1 MRVIV
6 ATAVLIFINSFTAP
20 VHAQPYPAG
29 FKIIS
34 TYDSS
39 RTYKPN
45 SPLSDKLHFRPLD
58 IDLWYPAGIVP
69 SDTTASFSDL
79 VYLFEKRSNFYDD
92 TKRYDGLT
100 DELLQYICAGLN
112 CKDHNILK
120 KLKTNSY
127 VNAKPI
133 AQPFPLIIYL
143 AGFNGMSYENYLLFE
158 SLAKHGFVVASVS
171 SIGAYPGNMTMDSLG
186 VYEQINDANF
196 VIDHLT
202 KKYAFSN
209 NMGLIGYSWGG
220 LASAIMAMTEPGKIK
235 AVVSLDGSEQFAYGD
250 PEEDEKLNRI
260 RKARFFKPEAIR
272 ASFLYLDSDIAEGD
286 DSPDSI
292 YNIADHILG
301 DKYYLKIK
309 HSKHE
314 DFSSLSVLAPEDR
327 IHSAYD
333 VIQALTVNY
342 MLDKLKGRNI
352 FYEKIPTEDVTK
364 NFSQPLFARGAKAAG
379 KMLLKGIIRDQ
390 TTNLPL
396 PYVNIGILN
405 KDKGTAS
412 NLKGEFQLPLLEA
425 NLHDTLRISMIGY
438 ESRDLYLKDVLQ
450 TQKHL
455 NLHLRQKTVALDEVG
470 IVDKKLATKVLGNK
484 TESKFFGGK
493 FASGDLGSELA
504 IRIKIK
510 NIPTYLENFSFNISY
525 NTADTATF
533 RVNIYDIR
541 NGLPYKNILTRDII
555 ARINNRTG
563 RIDINLSDYNITVN
577 DDFFIGLQWLEGRHS
592 SGVTF
597 SAGFVNKGTYYR
609 KASQARWK
617 KYPMGVGFNVTT
629 KY

>member
-1 MRVIV
+1 MKVIV
-6 ATAVLIFINSFTAP
+6 VAAVLIFINSFTAP

-29 FKIIS
+29 FKTIS

-45 SPLSDKLHFRPLD
+45 SPLSDKLHFRPVD
-58 IDLWYPAGIVP
+58 IDLWYPAEIVS

-79 VYLFEKRSNFYDD
+79 VYLLEKRSNFYDD
-92 TKRYDGLT
+92 TRRYDGLT
-100 DELLQYICAGLN
+100 GELLQYICAGLN
-112 CKDHNILK
+112 CKDYTTLK
-120 KLKTNSY
+120 KVKTNSY
-127 VNAKPI
+127 VNPKPL
-133 AQPFPLIIYL
+133 AQPFPLVIYL
-143 AGFNGMSYENYLLFE
+143 AGFNGMSYENYRLFE
-158 SLAKHGFVVASVS
+158 TLAKNGFIVASVS

-186 VYEQINDANF
+186 VYEQINDARF
-196 VIDHLT
+196 IIDHLT
-202 KKYAFSN
+202 KNHALSN
-209 NMGLIGYSWGG
+209 DIGLIGYSWGG

-235 AVVSLDGSEQFAYGD
+235 AVVSLDGSEQFTYGD
-250 PEEDEKLNRI
+250 PEEDAKLTRI
-260 RKARFFKPEAIR
+260 REANFFKPQAIR
-272 ASFLYLDSDIAEGD
+272 ASFLYLDSDIAERD

-292 YNIADHILG
+292 YNIADRVLG

-314 DFSSLSVLAPEDR
+314 DFSSLSVVASEDQ
-327 IHSAYD
+327 IPSAYD
-333 VIQALTVNY
+333 TIQALTVNY
-342 MLDKLKGRNI
+342 LLEKLKGRDI
-352 FYEKIPTEDVTK
+352 FYKNIPTEGVT
-364 NFSQPLFARGAKAAG
+364 NHFSQPLLAKGAKAVD
-379 KMLLKGIIRDQ
+379 KMLLKGIILDHN
-390 TTNLPL
+390 TNLPL

-412 NLKGEFQLPLLEA
+412 NLKGEFQLPLLDS
-425 NLHDTLRISMIGY
+425 NVHDTLRISMIGY
-438 ESRDLYLKDVLQ
+438 EPREIYLKNVFQ

-455 NLHLRQKTVALDEVG
+455 SIRLRQKTIELNEIG
-470 IVDKKLATKVLGNK
+470 IIDKKLVTKVLGNK

-504 IRIKIK
+504 IRIRIK

-555 ARINNRTG
+555 ARVNNRTG
-563 RIDINLSDYNITVN
+563 RIDINLSDYNIMVN

-592 SGVTF
+592 SEVVF

-617 KYPMGVGFNVTT
+617 KYPMGVGFNVTV